1 MSSVISLGNHRYMQA
16 FFPSVRTGA
25 SVSMAMCAAAATLAF
40 QPTASA
46 QQRRYQAGPPKM
58 TSLAKEHSNGV
69 VAQVGPGMLMLKLQN
84 MMWAAMPAPGAMIE
98 VTGPA
103 SRDMLQPKQFV
114 SCSVMLDGLGKP
126 SGPAEMVVVTDG
138 GAVGVMAAGVGDWT
152 PGPQQRRGPR
162 QAGSYTV
169 SGPIQTV
176 DGDTVTL
183 AVGRERF
190 EILVPE
196 ETELVVRS
204 QNVTLASEGDEVE
217 VEGKYFQPGQ
227 LMVTSLKI
235 MMAKPLAPPPA
246 KGRRP
251 AVAK

>member
-1 MSSVISLGNHRYMQA
+1 MQA
-16 FFPSVRTGA
+16 FFPSARIGA
-25 SVSMAMCAAAATLAF
+25 SFSMAMCAAAATLAL

-58 TSLAKEHSNGV
+58 TSLAKEHGKGE
-69 VAQVGPGMLMLKLQN
+69 VAKIAPGMLMLKLQN
-84 MMWAAMPAPGAMIE
+84 ITWAAMPAPGAIIE

-103 SRDMLQPKQFV
+103 SREMLQPKQFV

-126 SGPAEMVVVTDG
+126 TGPAEIVVVTDG
-138 GAVGVMAAGVGDWT
+138 GMPGVMAAGVGDWSQ
-152 PGPQQRRGPR
+152 GPQPRRGPR
-162 QAGSYTV
+162 PAGSYTV

-235 MMAKPLAPPPA
+235 LLAKPLAPPPA

-251 AVAK
+251 AAAQ

>member
-1 MSSVISLGNHRYMQA
+1 MVMLS
-16 FFPSVRTGA
+16 
-25 SVSMAMCAAAATLAF
+25 AAATLAF
-40 QPTASA
+40 QSTASA
-46 QQRRYQAGPPKM
+46 QQRRYRAGPPKM
-58 TSLAKEHSNGV
+58 ASLAKEHGKGE
-69 VAQVGPGMLMLKLQN
+69 VAKIAPGMLMLRLQN
-84 MMWAAMPAPGAMIE
+84 MTWAAMPAPNAMIE

-103 SRDMLQPKQFV
+103 SREMLQPRQFV
-114 SCSVMLDGLGKP
+114 SCNVTLDGLGKP
-126 SGPAEMVVVTDG
+126 TGPAEMVVVTDG
-138 GAVGVMAAGVGDWT
+138 GVPGVMAAGVGDWSQ
-152 PGPQQRRGPR
+152 GPQQRRGPR
-162 QAGSYTV
+162 PAGSYTV

-176 DGDTVTL
+176 NGDTVTL

-235 MMAKPLAPPPA
+235 LMTKPLVPPPA

-251 AVAK
+251 AAEQ

>member
-1 MSSVISLGNHRYMQA
+1 ML
-16 FFPSVRTGA
+16 T
-25 SVSMAMCAAAATLAF
+25 AAATLAL

-58 TSLAKEHSNGV
+58 TPLAKEHGKGS
-69 VAQVGPGMLMLKLQN
+69 VAQVAPGLLMLKLQN

-103 SRDMLQPKQFV
+103 SREMLQPKQFV

-126 SGPAEMVVVTDG
+126 TGPAEMVVLTDG
-138 GAVGVMAAGVGDWT
+138 GVPGVMAAGVGDS
-152 PGPQQRRGPR
+152 GGMAQQRRGPR

-169 SGPIQTV
+169 SGPIQAV
-176 DGDTVTL
+176 SGDTVTVT
-183 AVGRERF
+183 VGRERF
-190 EILVPE
+190 EITVPE

-217 VEGKYFQPGQ
+217 VEGKYFQMGQ

-235 MMAKPLAPPPA
+235 MMAKPLTPPPP

-251 AVAK
+251 AAAN